1 MMNNIDE
8 VCDELLAMYQE
19 CLRRDFTSIQ
29 LLKEANA
36 RRPMWKQLNNFQIPN
51 SHDTIKKLNRI
62 VFDRCQDRD
71 VRKVNIFKS
80 LLYFRW
86 EKKMKKNQQ
95 QQTLA
100 RKSSALKKQKEK
112 ALCKFGMEAPS
123 VKGPKI
129 CCSIMHQKQ
138 ANSSEMDG
146 SIMLQ
151 GDLMKVFKEGVGLL
165 MNNLWARRFS
175 ISLCGS
181 NPTPMLQYLADV
193 IFFWF
198 TQTIKPL
205 SFDHIVRILKNEM
218 YRLPY
223 KTIHYDI
230 AEEVAKKLMVMYE
243 ECLQGN
249 FSSVDILREESLS
262 LASSFE
268 ETKGE

>member
-1 MMNNIDE
+1 MINNIDE
-8 VCDELLAMYQE
+8 VCDELLAMYQD

-29 LLKEANA
+29 LLKEAND
-36 RRPMWKQLNNFQIPN
+36 RRPMWKQLNNQQQPPGL
-51 SHDTIKKLNRI
+51 DKIKKLNRI

-71 VRKVNIFKS
+71 
-80 LLYFRW
+80 
-86 EKKMKKNQQ
+86 
-95 QQTLA
+95 
-100 RKSSALKKQKEK
+100 
-112 ALCKFGMEAPS
+112 
-123 VKGPKI
+123 
-129 CCSIMHQKQ
+129 
-138 ANSSEMDG
+138 ANSSEMED
-146 SIMLQ
+146 SRMLQ
-151 GDLMKVFKEGVGLL
+151 GDLMMVFKEGVSLL

-205 SFDHIVRILKNEM
+205 FFDHIVRILKNEM

-230 AEEVAKKLMVMYE
+230 TEEVAKKLMVMYE